1 MTLLL
6 STYLKSPINLDFE
19 KLAGGATDGAAVM
32 VGSSTGVVTR
42 IKNIVP
48 KFISTHCSAHRL
60 QLAACDVAESVPAVV
75 HFQSIVNQIYVFFS
89 RSTNRTAQLQE
100 MAKVLH
106 QPSVTIKQLTETR
119 WLSREAAVDYLRKC
133 ISSVKLVCE
142 QEAIKGDVTA
152 LDLATQISKS
162 TFIAML
168 LFMSDLL
175 TLLANLS

>member
-6 STYLKSPINLDFE
+6 STYRKSPINLDFE

-60 QLAACDVAESVPAVV
+60 QLAACDVAES
-75 HFQSIVNQIYVFFS
+75 IVNQIYVFFS

-119 WLSREAAVDYLRKC
+119 WLSREAAVDSLRKC